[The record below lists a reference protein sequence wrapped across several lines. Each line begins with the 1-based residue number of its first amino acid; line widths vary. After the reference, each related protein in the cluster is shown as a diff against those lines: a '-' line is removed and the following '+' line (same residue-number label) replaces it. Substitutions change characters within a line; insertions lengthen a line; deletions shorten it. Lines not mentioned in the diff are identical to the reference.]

1 MFSKM
6 TIVQKITKYISKN
19 NQINSLRRKQT
30 IKWRRTEL
38 MQNKVNMEMPTNL
51 LQNVFNEN

>member
-1 MFSKM
+1 MFLRM
-6 TIVQKITKYISKN
+6 PIVQKITKYISKN
-19 NQINSLRRKQT
+19 NQINSWRRKQT

-38 MQNKVNMEMPTNL
+38 TQNKVSMEMPTNL